1 VFGLFNFS
9 ASPNQT
15 IAVALILSAALF
27 SSKENP
33 FLLAVLI
40 LSLFYLFENG
50 EVVFTVMD
58 LVYPLSVGFL
68 LGVVCRLIITP
79 HQSLDNP
86 ARLTLLGLF
95 ALGTGWA
102 IGMNS
107 LEVLVGLSFGWAM
120 AFVH

>member
-1 VFGLFNFS
+1 TIQSLSWALKVALTWVTFIAGTRISEVTPRLSQLTQLIPFGVGYVIFLVFSLFVFGLFNFS

-50 EVVFTVMD
+50 EVVFT
-58 LVYPLSVGFL
+58 
-68 LGVVCRLIITP
+68 
-79 HQSLDNP
+79 
-86 ARLTLLGLF
+86 
-95 ALGTGWA
+95 
-102 IGMNS
+102 
-107 LEVLVGLSFGWAM
+107 
-120 AFVH
+120 